1 MNWIIAL
8 AFLMIVGSLG
18 SAMVFLMR
26 DRGRTKNMAR
36 ALGLRVGLSIALF
49 VFILVSHQLGW
60 IESKGVPVSGQSR

>member
-8 AFLMIVGSLG
+8 AFLAIVASLG

-49 VFILVSHQLGW
+49 VFILVAYQLGW
-60 IESKGVPVSGQSR
+60 IESKGVPVSIQSR